1 VFVVSEARPVA
12 QDSGMDPSAW
22 SAALPAGPRGS
33 VAYVRELNERTLLE
47 QLRAS
52 GVRSR
57 AQLARD
63 SGLSKPTVSAA
74 LAALERSGLVRSVG
88 SEMGRPGPAA
98 LLYEANPTAGY
109 VMGVDIGRTWLRVAV
124 ADLAGTVVTR
134 KDARNRARSADA
146 LVRMVG
152 ELAGAAAAEIRLG
165 VGDLTLVV
173 VGSPGVFD
181 PKTRVLRFAPNIPG
195 SRRPGL
201 VHGLRSVFGPNL
213 IIENDINL
221 AAIGEHVFGRA
232 RGVANF
238 VLLSIGTGI
247 GMGIVIN
254 HELYRGA
261 HGAAGEA
268 SYLPFGEQPVDELAA
283 SDPRSRG
290 GLLDDAA
297 SAGGVVRHAKS
308 AGLRVKHAK
317 DVFDLA
323 RAGDEVAL
331 SVVETEAGRIGVTV
345 TVAAALFDP
354 ELVVI
359 SGGLGMSFEVMRPAI
374 EKTAQRLSP
383 LKPTIAEGELGDAAI
398 VLGAVATAL
407 QPARERVFEL
417 RVRASR

>member
-1 VFVVSEARPVA
+1 LTE
-12 QDSGMDPSAW
+12 DCGMDPPVW
-22 SAALPAGPRGS
+22 SAASPAGPRGS

-47 QLRAS
+47 LLRAS

-74 LAALERSGLVRSVG
+74 LASLERSGLVRSVG
-88 SEMGRPGPAA
+88 SEIGRPGPAA
-98 LLYEANPTAGY
+98 LLYEANATAGY
-109 VMGVDIGRTWLRVAV
+109 VMGVDIGRTWLRVAI
-124 ADLAGTVVTR
+124 ADLAGTVAAR
-134 KDARNRARSADA
+134 KDSRNRARSADA
-146 LVRMVG
+146 LVRMIG
-152 ELAGAAAAEIRLG
+152 EVAGATAAEIGLG

-181 PKTRVLRFAPNIPG
+181 PKTRVLKFAPNIPG

-221 AAIGEHVFGRA
+221 AAVGEHVFGRA

-247 GMGIVIN
+247 GMGIVID

-268 SYLPFGEQPVDELAA
+268 SYLPFGEQPLDDLAA
-283 SDPRSRG
+283 SDPRTRG

-308 AGLRVKHAK
+308 AGLTKVKQAK

-323 RAGDEVAL
+323 RAGNAKAL
-331 SVVETEAGRIGVTV
+331 RVVETEARRIGVTV

-354 ELVVI
+354 ELVVV
-359 SGGLGMSFEVMRPAI
+359 SGGLGMSLEVMRPAI
-374 EKTAQRLSP
+374 EATVRRLSP
-383 LKPTIAEGELGDAAI
+383 LTPEIAEGELGDAAI

-417 RVRASR
+417 RLRASS

>member
-1 VFVVSEARPVA
+1 
-12 QDSGMDPSAW
+12 MDPRAW
-22 SAALPAGPRGS
+22 SAASPAGPRGS

-47 QLRAS
+47 LLRAS

-88 SEMGRPGPAA
+88 SQMGRPGPAA

-124 ADLAGTVVTR
+124 ADLAGTVVAR

-146 LVRMVG
+146 LVRMIG
-152 ELAGAAAAEIRLG
+152 EVAGATAAEVRLG

-181 PKTRVLRFAPNIPG
+181 PKTRVLKFAPNIPG

-201 VHGLRSVFGPNL
+201 VHGLRSLFGPNL

-221 AAIGEHVFGRA
+221 AAVGEHVFGRA
-232 RGVANF
+232 RGVASF

-261 HGAAGEA
+261 NGAAGEA
-268 SYLPFGEQPVDELAA
+268 SYLPFGEQPLDDLAA

-297 SAGGVVRHAKS
+297 SAGGVVRHAKA
-308 AGLRVKHAK
+308 AGLTKVKQAK
-317 DVFDLA
+317 EVFDLA
-323 RAGDEVAL
+323 RGGDATAL
-331 SVVETEAGRIGVTV
+331 GVVETEARRIGVTV

-354 ELVVI
+354 ELIVI
-359 SGGLGMSFEVMRPAI
+359 SGGLGMSLEVMRPAI
-374 EKTAQRLSP
+374 EATVQRLSP

-407 QPARERVFEL
+407 QPARERVFERRL
-417 RVRASR
+417 RASS